1 MMMALEGLTRR
12 RGIGLETSILF
23 VKEGARVLMTDISA
37 EALEKAQA
45 KVKQLVPDAAVE
57 TKVGFLVPLSL
68 IASKVTQLTK

>member
-1 MMMALEGLTRR
+1 MAMALEGLTRH
-12 RGIGLETSILF
+12 RGIGLETTILF

-57 TKVGFLVPLSL
+57 TKVCSL
-68 IASKVTQLTK
+68 IPPSLRVLKVT